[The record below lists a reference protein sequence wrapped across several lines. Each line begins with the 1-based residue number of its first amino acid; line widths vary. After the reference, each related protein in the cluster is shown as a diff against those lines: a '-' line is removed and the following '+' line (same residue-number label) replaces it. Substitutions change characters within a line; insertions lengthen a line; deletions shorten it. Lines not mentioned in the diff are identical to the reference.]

1 MKADALKRK
10 NRLSK
15 RECELVDLIGS
26 LKFSDSMILWNKDK
40 EKRQVSTTFLVVW
53 MGSSYTLSHNIPQRS
68 SQKKV
73 FLNTLADAKME
84 FLRGVCQKDHDK
96 NRVRLQA
103 FQNPKSMLSPLH
115 PTATHKDITNGWWW
129 GKEENHLIDLTF
141 PKINVQGV
149 LKNNPLLFH

>member
-1 MKADALKRK
+1 
-10 NRLSK
+10 
-15 RECELVDLIGS
+15 
-26 LKFSDSMILWNKDK
+26 
-40 EKRQVSTTFLVVW
+40 
-53 MGSSYTLSHNIPQRS
+53 
-68 SQKKV
+68 
-73 FLNTLADAKME
+73 ME

-115 PTATHKDITNGWWW
+115 PTATHKDITNGCQW

-149 LKNNPLLFH
+149 KKNTPLLFDEGQMSLMYMFVYDLSNIQLGKT